1 MSSNPI
7 VVIGGEPKSI
17 FLEILLKSIKK
28 IKKRSKPI
36 ILISSKELL
45 NKNIKKFHQKLGL
58 NELNEEFSNLRKDK
72 INLVNIEF
80 KNFSFSKRKITNK
93 SNDHIS
99 KSFNKAIYILK
110 KKNCAGLI
118 NGPISK
124 KTFLSGKFNG
134 ITELLAKRTNSKDPV
149 MLIYNK
155 ALSVSP
161 LTTHIPI
168 SKVAKNIKKK
178 SIILKIKKIDNF
190 YKKVLKITPKIA
202 VTGLNP
208 HCESFDKEN
217 KEKREIIPAIKYL
230 KKIKIKVTG
239 PYSADTIFLKENI
252 KKFDV
257 ILGMYHDQ
265 VLGPMKTLFGFNA
278 INITL
283 GLPFIRVS
291 PDHGPNVQMLGKNK
305 SSSKSLEESIRFLE
319 KYEI

>member
-7 VVIGGEPKSI
+7 VIIGGEPNSV

-36 ILISSKELL
+36 ILITSKVLL
-45 NKNIKKFHQKLGL
+45 YKNMRKFHKKIML
-58 NELNEEFSNLRKDK
+58 NELNKEFSNLKKNK

-80 KNFSFSKRKITNK
+80 KNFSFSNRKITNK
-93 SNDHIS
+93 SNEHINT
-99 KSFNKAIYILK
+99 SFNKAIYILK

-134 ITELLAKRTNSKDPV
+134 ITEFLAKKTNSKDPV
-149 MLIYNK
+149 MLIYNE

-168 SKVAKNIKKK
+168 SKVAKNIKKRK
-178 SIILKIKKIDNF
+178 IILKIKKIDNF
-190 YKKVLKITPKIA
+190 YKKVLNITPKIA
-202 VTGLNP
+202 ITGLNP

-217 KEKREIIPAIKYL
+217 KEKKEIIPAIKYL

-239 PYSADTIFLKENI
+239 PYSSDTIFLKENV

-257 ILGMYHDQ
+257 IFGMYHDQ

-291 PDHGPNVQMLGKNK
+291 PDHGPNVEMLGKNK

>member
-7 VVIGGEPKSI
+7 VIIGGEPKSI

-28 IKKRSKPI
+28 IKRRSKPI
-36 ILISSKELL
+36 ILISSKDLVY
-45 NKNIKKFHQKLGL
+45 KNMTKFHHKLNL
-58 NELNEEFSNLRKDK
+58 NELNKEFSNLKYGK
-72 INLVNIEF
+72 INFINIEF
-80 KNFSFSKRKITNK
+80 KNFSFSKRKITNQ
-93 SNDHIS
+93 SNKHLN

-110 KKNCAGLI
+110 KKKCAGLI

-134 ITELLAKRTNSKDPV
+134 ITEFLAKRTNSKDPV

-168 SKVAKNIKKK
+168 SKVAKNVKKK
-178 SIILKIKKIDNF
+178 NIIVKIKKIDNF

-217 KEKREIIPAIKYL
+217 KENKEIIPAIEYL
-230 KKIKIKVTG
+230 KKLKIKVKG
-239 PYSADTIFLKENI
+239 PYSSDTIFLKENT

-257 ILGMYHDQ
+257 IFGMYHDQ

-283 GLPFIRVS
+283 GLPFIRIS